1 MTPFD
6 KRRLSILAAILV
18 ALYAFAGWVEPC
30 DGHSCANDQP
40 TITE

>member
-1 MTPFD
+1 MSRDD
-6 KRRLSILAAILV
+6 KQRLAILAAILAIV
-18 ALYAFAGWVEPC
+18 YAFAGWVEPC

>member
-1 MTPFD
+1 MN
-6 KRRLSILAAILV
+6 RGLSAWLPQAILIALLYLLAAL
-18 ALYAFAGWVEPC
+18 VEPC

>member
-1 MTPFD
+1 MTRP
-6 KRRLSILAAILV
+6 RILAALLCAV
-18 ALYAFAGWVEPC
+18 FMLAATVEPC

>member
-1 MTPFD
+1 MTPSD